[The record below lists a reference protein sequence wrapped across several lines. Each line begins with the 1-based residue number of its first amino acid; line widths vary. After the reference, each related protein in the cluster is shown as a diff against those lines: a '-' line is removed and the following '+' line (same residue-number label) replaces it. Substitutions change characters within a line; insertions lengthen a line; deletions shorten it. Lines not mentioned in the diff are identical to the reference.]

1 MGKKGKNKNRRVGK
15 GTNDGND
22 TTPGYAFT
30 VIDDISD
37 SQSKLL
43 SEQGR
48 HVFYAMF
55 AAAWATLWADGERM
69 DMTGKILLILVLC
82 IGIIYLILHL
92 GRYYTLTKVSRE
104 ILDHLLT
111 KKYDDDKAS
120 IHMNIASDNAF
131 TKAADTQ
138 ESEVLP
144 RMLPFAKFQEWLSR
158 CRRHDKDMA
167 VEMRQKPL

>member
-1 MGKKGKNKNRRVGK
+1 MGKKGKNKNKKSGK
-15 GTNDGND
+15 ETDGEKN

-30 VIDDISD
+30 VIKKISD

-69 DMTGKILLILVLC
+69 DLTGKILLILVLC

-104 ILDHLLT
+104 ILNHLLT

-131 TKAADTQ
+131 KVMKIEWALLCIMGVLNIIYYIRKLL
-138 ESEVLP
+138 EVL
-144 RMLPFAKFQEWLSR
+144 LVSN
-158 CRRHDKDMA
+158 
-167 VEMRQKPL
+167 

>member
-55 AAAWATLWADGERM
+55 AAAWATLWADGERI

-131 TKAADTQ
+131 KVMKV
-138 ESEVLP
+138 EWILLSIMGVLNIIYYIRKLLEVLIVNNQ
-144 RMLPFAKFQEWLSR
+144 L
-158 CRRHDKDMA
+158 
-167 VEMRQKPL
+167 